1 MRYKIRVILDND
13 NDEDVFKDFEVS
25 KNINLTKFHEYIKK
39 EFNLQGSEMASFY
52 SVDENWDTLIEYT
65 LVPFDDNSVPMEK
78 LSLHDILNNNESS
91 ILYVYDFMNMWT
103 FFIELLNETSK
114 KKNESQISLFFS
126 KGEVPKIPPKKNFS
140 NDQKEHLFATS
151 VIAISAKLAKSDG
164 KISKSEILAFKKIFE
179 FPAEDEKAISN
190 IFNSA
195 KENIDDYKDIA
206 EQVYIVFKSDKG
218 LLFELLNSL
227 FSIAYADGELHP
239 KEKVMLSDIAKVF
252 QISGNEFEIL
262 NNIFEAKVASDKNSI
277 NRSYKILGL
286 SENASLEQ
294 VSNQYRKLIKEYHP
308 DKLQGMGLPKEFI
321 ELANQKLSAIN
332 KAYTE
337 IKNNE
342 KKSKL

>member
-1 MRYKIRVILDND
+1 MSIWGKLIGGAAGMALGGPIGAILGIAAGHGVDKVRKFD
-13 NDEDVFKDFEVS
+13 SDES
-25 KNINLTKFHEYIKK
+25 N
-39 EFNLQGSEMASFY
+39 
-52 SVDENWDTLIEYT
+52 
-65 LVPFDDNSVPMEK
+65 
-78 LSLHDILNNNESS
+78 
-91 ILYVYDFMNMWT
+91 
-103 FFIELLNETSK
+103 
-114 KKNESQISLFFS
+114 
-126 KGEVPKIPPKKNFS
+126 KNFS
-140 NDQKEHLFATS
+140 NDQKEQIFATS
-151 VIAISAKLAKSDG
+151 VIAISAKLAKADG

-179 FPAEDEKAISN
+179 FPAEDEIAISN

-195 KENIDDYKDIA
+195 KKNIDDYKAIA
-206 EQVYIVFKSDKG
+206 EQVYKVFKSDRG

-239 KEKVMLSDIAKVF
+239 KERDMLFEIAKVF
-252 QISGNEFEIL
+252 QISGNEFDSL
-262 NNIFEAKVASDKNSI
+262 NNIFEEKISTDNTSI

-321 ELANQKLSAIN
+321 DLANQKLSAIN

>member
-1 MRYKIRVILDND
+1 MSIWGKLIGGAAGMALGGPIGAILGIAAGHGVDKVRKFD
-13 NDEDVFKDFEVS
+13 TDES
-25 KNINLTKFHEYIKK
+25 N
-39 EFNLQGSEMASFY
+39 
-52 SVDENWDTLIEYT
+52 
-65 LVPFDDNSVPMEK
+65 
-78 LSLHDILNNNESS
+78 
-91 ILYVYDFMNMWT
+91 
-103 FFIELLNETSK
+103 
-114 KKNESQISLFFS
+114 
-126 KGEVPKIPPKKNFS
+126 KNFS
-140 NDQKEHLFATS
+140 HNQKEQIFATS
-151 VIAISAKLAKSDG
+151 VIAISAKLAKVDG

-179 FPAEDEKAISN
+179 FPAEDEKAISK

-206 EQVYIVFKSDKG
+206 KQVYNVFRYDRG

-239 KEKVMLSDIAKVF
+239 KEKVMLLEIAKVF
-252 QISGNEFEIL
+252 QISGNEFESL
-262 NNIFEAKVASDKNSI
+262 NNIFEEKISKVNTSI
-277 NRSYKILGL
+277 DRSYKILGL
-286 SENASLEQ
+286 TENASLEQ

-342 KKSKL
+342 KKNKL

>member
-1 MRYKIRVILDND
+1 MSIWGKLIGGAAGMALGGPIGAILGIAAGHGVDKVRKFD
-13 NDEDVFKDFEVS
+13 ADES
-25 KNINLTKFHEYIKK
+25 N
-39 EFNLQGSEMASFY
+39 
-52 SVDENWDTLIEYT
+52 
-65 LVPFDDNSVPMEK
+65 
-78 LSLHDILNNNESS
+78 
-91 ILYVYDFMNMWT
+91 
-103 FFIELLNETSK
+103 
-114 KKNESQISLFFS
+114 
-126 KGEVPKIPPKKNFS
+126 KNFS
-140 NDQKEHLFATS
+140 NDQKEQIFATS
-151 VIAISAKLAKSDG
+151 VIAISAKLAKADG

-206 EQVYIVFKSDKG
+206 EQVYKVFKSDRG

-239 KEKVMLSDIAKVF
+239 KEKDMLFEIAKVF
-252 QISGNEFEIL
+252 QISSNEFESL
-262 NNIFEAKVASDKNSI
+262 NNIFEAKLSKDNTSKNR
-277 NRSYKILGL
+277 NYKILGL
-286 SENASLEQ
+286 SENASLAE

>member
-1 MRYKIRVILDND
+1 MSIWGKLIGGAAGMALGGPIGAILGIAAGHGVDKVRKFD
-13 NDEDVFKDFEVS
+13 ADES
-25 KNINLTKFHEYIKK
+25 N
-39 EFNLQGSEMASFY
+39 
-52 SVDENWDTLIEYT
+52 
-65 LVPFDDNSVPMEK
+65 
-78 LSLHDILNNNESS
+78 
-91 ILYVYDFMNMWT
+91 
-103 FFIELLNETSK
+103 
-114 KKNESQISLFFS
+114 
-126 KGEVPKIPPKKNFS
+126 KNFS
-140 NDQKEHLFATS
+140 NDEKEQIFATS
-151 VIAISAKLAKSDG
+151 VIAISAKLAKADG

-206 EQVYIVFKSDKG
+206 EQVYKVFKSDRN

-239 KEKVMLSDIAKVF
+239 KERDMLFEIAKVF
-252 QISGNEFEIL
+252 QISGNEFESL
-262 NNIFEAKVASDKNSI
+262 NNIFEAKISKDNTSI

-286 SENASLEQ
+286 TENASLEE

>member
-1 MRYKIRVILDND
+1 MSIWGKLIGGAAGMALGGPIGAILGIAAGHGVD
-13 NDEDVFKDFEVS
+13 KVS
-25 KNINLTKFHEYIKK
+25 KFDIDESNKK
-39 EFNLQGSEMASFY
+39 
-52 SVDENWDTLIEYT
+52 
-65 LVPFDDNSVPMEK
+65 
-78 LSLHDILNNNESS
+78 
-91 ILYVYDFMNMWT
+91 
-103 FFIELLNETSK
+103 
-114 KKNESQISLFFS
+114 
-126 KGEVPKIPPKKNFS
+126 FS
-140 NDQKEHLFATS
+140 NDQKEQIFATS
-151 VIAISAKLAKSDG
+151 VIAISAKLAKADG

-206 EQVYIVFKSDKG
+206 EQVYKVFKSDRG

-239 KEKVMLSDIAKVF
+239 KEKVMLSEIAKIF
-252 QISGNEFEIL
+252 QISDNEFESL
-262 NNIFEAKVASDKNSI
+262 NNIFEAKISKDNTSI

>member
-1 MRYKIRVILDND
+1 MSIWGKLIGGAAGMALGGPIGAILGIAAGHGVD
-13 NDEDVFKDFEVS
+13 KVS
-25 KNINLTKFHEYIKK
+25 KFDT
-39 EFNLQGSEMASFY
+39 
-52 SVDENWDTLIEYT
+52 DESNK
-65 LVPFDDNSVPMEK
+65 S
-78 LSLHDILNNNESS
+78 
-91 ILYVYDFMNMWT
+91 
-103 FFIELLNETSK
+103 
-114 KKNESQISLFFS
+114 
-126 KGEVPKIPPKKNFS
+126 FS
-140 NDQKEHLFATS
+140 NDQKEQIFATS
-151 VIAISAKLAKSDG
+151 VIAISAKLAKADG

-179 FPAEDEKAISN
+179 FPAEDEKAISD

-195 KENIDDYKDIA
+195 KENIDDYKGIA
-206 EQVYIVFKSDKG
+206 EQVYKVFKSDRG

-227 FSIAYADGELHP
+227 FSIAFADGELHP
-239 KEKVMLSDIAKVF
+239 KEKVMLSEIAKIF
-252 QISGNEFEIL
+252 QISDNEFESL
-262 NNIFEAKVASDKNSI
+262 KNIFEAKISQDNTSI

>member
-1 MRYKIRVILDND
+1 MSIWGKLIGGAAGMALGGPIGAILGIAAGHGVDKVRKLD
-13 NDEDVFKDFEVS
+13 ADES
-25 KNINLTKFHEYIKK
+25 N
-39 EFNLQGSEMASFY
+39 
-52 SVDENWDTLIEYT
+52 
-65 LVPFDDNSVPMEK
+65 
-78 LSLHDILNNNESS
+78 
-91 ILYVYDFMNMWT
+91 
-103 FFIELLNETSK
+103 
-114 KKNESQISLFFS
+114 
-126 KGEVPKIPPKKNFS
+126 KNFS
-140 NDQKEHLFATS
+140 NDQKEQIFATS
-151 VIAISAKLAKSDG
+151 VIAISAKLAKADG
-164 KISKSEILAFKKIFE
+164 RISKSEILAFKKIFD

-206 EQVYIVFKSDKG
+206 EQVYKVFKFDRG

-252 QISGNEFEIL
+252 QISGNEFESL
-262 NNIFEAKVASDKNSI
+262 NNIFEAKIFKDNTSK

-286 SENASLEQ
+286 SENASLEE

-321 ELANQKLSAIN
+321 DLANQKLSAIN

>member
-1 MRYKIRVILDND
+1 MSIWGKLIGGAAGMALGGPIGAILGIAAGHGVDK
-13 NDEDVFKDFEVS
+13 VR
-25 KNINLTKFHEYIKK
+25 KFDA
-39 EFNLQGSEMASFY
+39 SES
-52 SVDENWDTLIEYT
+52 N
-65 LVPFDDNSVPMEK
+65 
-78 LSLHDILNNNESS
+78 
-91 ILYVYDFMNMWT
+91 
-103 FFIELLNETSK
+103 
-114 KKNESQISLFFS
+114 
-126 KGEVPKIPPKKNFS
+126 KNFS
-140 NDQKEHLFATS
+140 NDQKEQIFATS
-151 VIAISAKLAKSDG
+151 VIAISAKLAKADG

-206 EQVYIVFKSDKG
+206 EQVYKVFKSDRG

-239 KEKVMLSDIAKVF
+239 KERDMLFEIAKVF
-252 QISGNEFEIL
+252 QISGNEFESL
-262 NNIFEAKVASDKNSI
+262 NNIFEAKISKDETSK

-286 SENASLEQ
+286 SENASLEE

>member
-1 MRYKIRVILDND
+1 MSIWGKLIGGAAGMALGGPIGAILGIAAGHGVD
-13 NDEDVFKDFEVS
+13 KVS
-25 KNINLTKFHEYIKK
+25 KFDTVESNKNL
-39 EFNLQGSEMASFY
+39 
-52 SVDENWDTLIEYT
+52 
-65 LVPFDDNSVPMEK
+65 
-78 LSLHDILNNNESS
+78 
-91 ILYVYDFMNMWT
+91 
-103 FFIELLNETSK
+103 
-114 KKNESQISLFFS
+114 
-126 KGEVPKIPPKKNFS
+126 S
-140 NDQKEHLFATS
+140 NDQKEQIFATS
-151 VIAISAKLAKSDG
+151 VIAISAKLAKADG

-206 EQVYIVFKSDKG
+206 EQVYKVFKSDRG

-239 KEKVMLSDIAKVF
+239 KERDMLFEIAKVF
-252 QISGNEFEIL
+252 QITSNEFESL
-262 NNIFEAKVASDKNSI
+262 NNIFEAKISTDNTSI
-277 NRSYKILGL
+277 NRSYKILGV
-286 SENASLEQ
+286 SENASFEQ

-342 KKSKL
+342 KKNKL

>member
-1 MRYKIRVILDND
+1 MSIWGKLIGGAAGMALGGPIGAILGIAAGHGVDK
-13 NDEDVFKDFEVS
+13 VR
-25 KNINLTKFHEYIKK
+25 KF
-39 EFNLQGSEMASFY
+39 
-52 SVDENWDTLIEYT
+52 DT
-65 LVPFDDNSVPMEK
+65 DDSN
-78 LSLHDILNNNESS
+78 
-91 ILYVYDFMNMWT
+91 
-103 FFIELLNETSK
+103 
-114 KKNESQISLFFS
+114 
-126 KGEVPKIPPKKNFS
+126 KNFS
-140 NDQKEHLFATS
+140 NDQKEQIFATS
-151 VIAISAKLAKSDG
+151 VIAISAKIAKADG

-206 EQVYIVFKSDKG
+206 EQVYKVFKSNKG

-227 FSIAYADGELHP
+227 FSIAYADEELHP
-239 KEKVMLSDIAKVF
+239 KEKVMLSEIAKVF
-252 QISGNEFEIL
+252 RISSNEFESL
-262 NNIFEAKVASDKNSI
+262 NNIFEAKISKDNISI
-277 NRSYKILGL
+277 NRNYKILGL
-286 SENASLEQ
+286 SESASLEQ

>member
-1 MRYKIRVILDND
+1 MSIWGKLIGGAAGMALGGPIGAILGIAAGHGVDKVRKFD
-13 NDEDVFKDFEVS
+13 SDES
-25 KNINLTKFHEYIKK
+25 N
-39 EFNLQGSEMASFY
+39 
-52 SVDENWDTLIEYT
+52 
-65 LVPFDDNSVPMEK
+65 
-78 LSLHDILNNNESS
+78 
-91 ILYVYDFMNMWT
+91 
-103 FFIELLNETSK
+103 
-114 KKNESQISLFFS
+114 
-126 KGEVPKIPPKKNFS
+126 KNFS
-140 NDQKEHLFATS
+140 NDQKEQIFATS
-151 VIAISAKLAKSDG
+151 VIAISAKLAKADG

-206 EQVYIVFKSDKG
+206 EQVYKVFKSDKG

-227 FSIAYADGELHP
+227 FSIAYADEELHP
-239 KEKVMLSDIAKVF
+239 KEKVMLSEIAKIF
-252 QISGNEFEIL
+252 QISGNDFESL
-262 NNIFEAKVASDKNSI
+262 NNIFEAKISRDNTSI

-286 SENASLEQ
+286 SVNASLEE

-342 KKSKL
+342 KKNKL

>member
-1 MRYKIRVILDND
+1 MSIWGKLIGGAAGMALGGPIGAILGIAAGHGVD
-13 NDEDVFKDFEVS
+13 KVS
-25 KNINLTKFHEYIKK
+25 KFDT
-39 EFNLQGSEMASFY
+39 
-52 SVDENWDTLIEYT
+52 DESN
-65 LVPFDDNSVPMEK
+65 
-78 LSLHDILNNNESS
+78 
-91 ILYVYDFMNMWT
+91 
-103 FFIELLNETSK
+103 
-114 KKNESQISLFFS
+114 
-126 KGEVPKIPPKKNFS
+126 KNFS
-140 NDQKEHLFATS
+140 NDQKEQIFATS
-151 VIAISAKLAKSDG
+151 VIAISAKLAKADG

-206 EQVYIVFKSDKG
+206 EQVYKVFKSDRG

-239 KEKVMLSDIAKVF
+239 KEKVMLFEIAKVF
-252 QISGNEFEIL
+252 QISGNEFESL
-262 NNIFEAKVASDKNSI
+262 NNIFEAKISVDNTSI

-286 SENASLEQ
+286 SENASLEE

-337 IKNNE
+337 IKNDE
-342 KKSKL
+342 KKNKL

>member
-1 MRYKIRVILDND
+1 MSIWGKLIGGAAGMALGGPIGAILGIAAGHGVD
-13 NDEDVFKDFEVS
+13 KVS
-25 KNINLTKFHEYIKK
+25 KFDT
-39 EFNLQGSEMASFY
+39 
-52 SVDENWDTLIEYT
+52 DESN
-65 LVPFDDNSVPMEK
+65 
-78 LSLHDILNNNESS
+78 
-91 ILYVYDFMNMWT
+91 
-103 FFIELLNETSK
+103 
-114 KKNESQISLFFS
+114 
-126 KGEVPKIPPKKNFS
+126 KNFS
-140 NDQKEHLFATS
+140 NDQKQQIFATS
-151 VIAISAKLAKSDG
+151 VIAISAKLAKADG

-195 KENIDDYKDIA
+195 KENIDDYKGIA
-206 EQVYIVFKSDKG
+206 EQVYKVFKSDRG

-239 KEKVMLSDIAKVF
+239 KERVMLSEIAKVF
-252 QISGNEFEIL
+252 QISDNEFESL
-262 NNIFEAKVASDKNSI
+262 KNIFEAKISKDNTSI

-286 SENASLEQ
+286 SDNASLEQ
-294 VSNQYRKLIKEYHP
+294 VSNQYKKLIKEYHP

>member
-1 MRYKIRVILDND
+1 MSIWGKLIGGAAGMALGGPIGAILGIAAGHGVDKVRKFD
-13 NDEDVFKDFEVS
+13 ADES
-25 KNINLTKFHEYIKK
+25 N
-39 EFNLQGSEMASFY
+39 
-52 SVDENWDTLIEYT
+52 
-65 LVPFDDNSVPMEK
+65 
-78 LSLHDILNNNESS
+78 
-91 ILYVYDFMNMWT
+91 
-103 FFIELLNETSK
+103 
-114 KKNESQISLFFS
+114 
-126 KGEVPKIPPKKNFS
+126 KNFS
-140 NDQKEHLFATS
+140 NGQKQQIFATS
-151 VIAISAKLAKSDG
+151 VIAISAKLAKADG

-206 EQVYIVFKSDKG
+206 KQVYKVFKSDKG

-239 KEKVMLSDIAKVF
+239 KEKLMLSEIAKVF
-252 QISGNEFEIL
+252 QISDNEFESL
-262 NNIFEAKVASDKNSI
+262 NNIFEAKISKDNTSK

-286 SENASLEQ
+286 SENASLEE

>member
-1 MRYKIRVILDND
+1 MSIWGKLIGGAAGMALGGPIGAILGIAAGHGVDKVRKFD
-13 NDEDVFKDFEVS
+13 ADES
-25 KNINLTKFHEYIKK
+25 N
-39 EFNLQGSEMASFY
+39 
-52 SVDENWDTLIEYT
+52 
-65 LVPFDDNSVPMEK
+65 
-78 LSLHDILNNNESS
+78 
-91 ILYVYDFMNMWT
+91 
-103 FFIELLNETSK
+103 
-114 KKNESQISLFFS
+114 
-126 KGEVPKIPPKKNFS
+126 KNFS
-140 NDQKEHLFATS
+140 NDQKEQIFATS
-151 VIAISAKLAKSDG
+151 VIAISAKLAKADG

-179 FPAEDEKAISN
+179 FPAEDEKAISD

-206 EQVYIVFKSDKG
+206 EQVYKVFKSDRG

-239 KEKVMLSDIAKVF
+239 EEKVMLFEIAKVF
-252 QISGNEFEIL
+252 QISGDEFESL
-262 NNIFEAKVASDKNSI
+262 NNIFEAKISTDNISI

-286 SENASLEQ
+286 SKNASLEQ

>member
-1 MRYKIRVILDND
+1 MSIWGKLIGGAAGMALGGPIGAILGIAAGHGVDKVRKFD
-13 NDEDVFKDFEVS
+13 ADES
-25 KNINLTKFHEYIKK
+25 N
-39 EFNLQGSEMASFY
+39 
-52 SVDENWDTLIEYT
+52 
-65 LVPFDDNSVPMEK
+65 
-78 LSLHDILNNNESS
+78 
-91 ILYVYDFMNMWT
+91 
-103 FFIELLNETSK
+103 
-114 KKNESQISLFFS
+114 
-126 KGEVPKIPPKKNFS
+126 KNFS
-140 NDQKEHLFATS
+140 NDQKEQIFATS
-151 VIAISAKLAKSDG
+151 VIAISAKLAKADG

-206 EQVYIVFKSDKG
+206 EQVYKVFKSDSG

-239 KEKVMLSDIAKVF
+239 KERDMLFEIAKVF
-252 QISGNEFEIL
+252 QITSNEFESL
-262 NNIFEAKVASDKNSI
+262 NNIFKAKISTDNTPI

-342 KKSKL
+342 KKNKL

>member
-1 MRYKIRVILDND
+1 MSIWGKLIGGAAGMALGGPIGAILGIAAGHGVD
-13 NDEDVFKDFEVS
+13 KVS
-25 KNINLTKFHEYIKK
+25 KFDIDESNKK
-39 EFNLQGSEMASFY
+39 
-52 SVDENWDTLIEYT
+52 
-65 LVPFDDNSVPMEK
+65 
-78 LSLHDILNNNESS
+78 
-91 ILYVYDFMNMWT
+91 
-103 FFIELLNETSK
+103 
-114 KKNESQISLFFS
+114 
-126 KGEVPKIPPKKNFS
+126 FS
-140 NDQKEHLFATS
+140 NDQKEQIFATS
-151 VIAISAKLAKSDG
+151 VIAISAKLAKADG

-195 KENIDDYKDIA
+195 KENIDDYKGIA
-206 EQVYIVFKSDKG
+206 EQVYKVFKSDRG

-239 KEKVMLSDIAKVF
+239 KEKVMLSEIAKIF
-252 QISGNEFEIL
+252 QISDNEFESL
-262 NNIFEAKVASDKNSI
+262 KNIFEAKISQDNTSI

-286 SENASLEQ
+286 SDNASLEQ
-294 VSNQYRKLIKEYHP
+294 VSNQYKKLIKEYHP

>member
-1 MRYKIRVILDND
+1 MSIWGKLIGGAAGMALGGPIGAILGIAAGHGVDKVRKFD
-13 NDEDVFKDFEVS
+13 ADESNKD
-25 KNINLTKFHEYIKK
+25 
-39 EFNLQGSEMASFY
+39 
-52 SVDENWDTLIEYT
+52 
-65 LVPFDDNSVPMEK
+65 
-78 LSLHDILNNNESS
+78 
-91 ILYVYDFMNMWT
+91 
-103 FFIELLNETSK
+103 
-114 KKNESQISLFFS
+114 
-126 KGEVPKIPPKKNFS
+126 FS
-140 NDQKEHLFATS
+140 NDQKEQIFATS
-151 VIAISAKLAKSDG
+151 VIAISAKLAKADG

-195 KENIDDYKDIA
+195 KKNIDDYKDIA
-206 EQVYIVFKSDKG
+206 EQVYKVFKADRG

-239 KEKVMLSDIAKVF
+239 KEKIMLSEIAMVF
-252 QISGNEFEIL
+252 QISDNEFESL
-262 NNIFEAKVASDKNSI
+262 NNIFEAKISKDNTSI

-286 SENASLEQ
+286 SDNASLEQ
-294 VSNQYRKLIKEYHP
+294 VSNQYKKLIKEYHP

>member
-1 MRYKIRVILDND
+1 MSIWGKLIGGAAGMALGGPIGAILGIAAGHGVDKVRKFD
-13 NDEDVFKDFEVS
+13 ADES
-25 KNINLTKFHEYIKK
+25 N
-39 EFNLQGSEMASFY
+39 
-52 SVDENWDTLIEYT
+52 
-65 LVPFDDNSVPMEK
+65 
-78 LSLHDILNNNESS
+78 
-91 ILYVYDFMNMWT
+91 
-103 FFIELLNETSK
+103 
-114 KKNESQISLFFS
+114 
-126 KGEVPKIPPKKNFS
+126 KNFS
-140 NDQKEHLFATS
+140 NDQKEQIFATS
-151 VIAISAKLAKSDG
+151 VIAISAKLAKADG
-164 KISKSEILAFKKIFE
+164 KISKSEVLAFKKIFE

-206 EQVYIVFKSDKG
+206 EQVYKVFKSDRG

-239 KEKVMLSDIAKVF
+239 KEKVMLSEIAKIF
-252 QISGNEFEIL
+252 QISDNEFESL
-262 NNIFEAKVASDKNSI
+262 NNIFEAKISQDNTSI

-286 SENASLEQ
+286 SKNASIEQ
-294 VSNQYRKLIKEYHP
+294 VSDQYRKLIKEYHP

-342 KKSKL
+342 KKSKF

>member
-1 MRYKIRVILDND
+1 MSIWGKLIGGAAGMALGGPIGAILGIAAGHGVDRVRKFDT
-13 NDEDVFKDFEVS
+13 DES
-25 KNINLTKFHEYIKK
+25 N
-39 EFNLQGSEMASFY
+39 
-52 SVDENWDTLIEYT
+52 
-65 LVPFDDNSVPMEK
+65 
-78 LSLHDILNNNESS
+78 
-91 ILYVYDFMNMWT
+91 
-103 FFIELLNETSK
+103 
-114 KKNESQISLFFS
+114 
-126 KGEVPKIPPKKNFS
+126 KNFS
-140 NDQKEHLFATS
+140 NDQKEQIFATS
-151 VIAISAKLAKSDG
+151 VIAISAKLAKADG
-164 KISKSEILAFKKIFE
+164 RISKSEILAFKKIFE

-206 EQVYIVFKSDKG
+206 EQVYKVFKFDRG

-239 KEKVMLSDIAKVF
+239 KERDMLFEIAKVF
-252 QISGNEFEIL
+252 QISDNEFESL
-262 NNIFEAKVASDKNSI
+262 NNIFEAKVSKDNTSI

>member
-1 MRYKIRVILDND
+1 MSIWGKLIGGAAGMALGGPIGAILGIAAGHGVDKARKFD
-13 NDEDVFKDFEVS
+13 ADES
-25 KNINLTKFHEYIKK
+25 N
-39 EFNLQGSEMASFY
+39 
-52 SVDENWDTLIEYT
+52 
-65 LVPFDDNSVPMEK
+65 
-78 LSLHDILNNNESS
+78 
-91 ILYVYDFMNMWT
+91 
-103 FFIELLNETSK
+103 
-114 KKNESQISLFFS
+114 
-126 KGEVPKIPPKKNFS
+126 KNFS
-140 NDQKEHLFATS
+140 NDQKEQIFATS
-151 VIAISAKLAKSDG
+151 VIAISAKLAKADG

-195 KENIDDYKDIA
+195 KKNIDDYKDVA
-206 EQVYIVFKSDKG
+206 EQVYKVFKSDRG

-239 KEKVMLSDIAKVF
+239 KERDMLFEIAKIF
-252 QISGNEFEIL
+252 NISGNEFESL
-262 NNIFEAKVASDKNSI
+262 NNIFEAKISTDNTSI

>member
-1 MRYKIRVILDND
+1 MSIWGKLIGGAAGMALGGPIGAILGIAAGHGVDKVRKFD
-13 NDEDVFKDFEVS
+13 NDES
-25 KNINLTKFHEYIKK
+25 N
-39 EFNLQGSEMASFY
+39 
-52 SVDENWDTLIEYT
+52 
-65 LVPFDDNSVPMEK
+65 
-78 LSLHDILNNNESS
+78 
-91 ILYVYDFMNMWT
+91 
-103 FFIELLNETSK
+103 
-114 KKNESQISLFFS
+114 
-126 KGEVPKIPPKKNFS
+126 KNFS
-140 NDQKEHLFATS
+140 NDQKEQIFATS
-151 VIAISAKLAKSDG
+151 VIAISAKLAKADG

-206 EQVYIVFKSDKG
+206 KQVYKVFKSDRG

-239 KEKVMLSDIAKVF
+239 KERDMLFEIAKVF
-252 QISGNEFEIL
+252 QISGNEFESL
-262 NNIFEAKVASDKNSI
+262 NNIFEAKISQDKTSK

-286 SENASLEQ
+286 SENASLEE
-294 VSNQYRKLIKEYHP
+294 VSKQYRKLIKEYHP

-342 KKSKL
+342 KKNKL

>member
-1 MRYKIRVILDND
+1 MSIWGKLIGGAAGMALGGPIGAILGIAAGHGVD
-13 NDEDVFKDFEVS
+13 KVS
-25 KNINLTKFHEYIKK
+25 KFDIDESNKK
-39 EFNLQGSEMASFY
+39 
-52 SVDENWDTLIEYT
+52 
-65 LVPFDDNSVPMEK
+65 
-78 LSLHDILNNNESS
+78 
-91 ILYVYDFMNMWT
+91 
-103 FFIELLNETSK
+103 
-114 KKNESQISLFFS
+114 
-126 KGEVPKIPPKKNFS
+126 FS
-140 NDQKEHLFATS
+140 NDQKEQIFATS
-151 VIAISAKLAKSDG
+151 VIAISAKLAKADG

-195 KENIDDYKDIA
+195 KENIDDYKGIA
-206 EQVYIVFKSDKG
+206 EQVYKVFKSDRG

-239 KEKVMLSDIAKVF
+239 KEKVMLSEIAKIF
-252 QISGNEFEIL
+252 QISDNEFESL
-262 NNIFEAKVASDKNSI
+262 KNIFEAKISQDNTSI

-286 SENASLEQ
+286 SDNASLEQ